1 MQSPVLRFV
10 FAHRVQISDAEAT
23 LHLAILAAEGLFG
36 ASRVRM
42 DVAYSVDRAHRVIH
56 LDTGS
61 VPGDAVSRIF
71 TVFAAREFGDASFTV
86 GRVRAASS
94 SPCTHA
100 GAAA

>member
-1 MQSPVLRFV
+1 VQSPVLRFV
-10 FAHRVQISDAEAT
+10 FADRVCISDAEAT

-42 DVAYSVDRAHRVIH
+42 DVAYFVDRTRGVIH

-61 VPGDAVSRIF
+61 IPGDAVSRIF

-94 SPCTHA
+94 TPCTHA

>member
-61 VPGDAVSRIF
+61 VPGDAVARIF
-71 TVFAAREFGDASFTV
+71 AVFAAREFGDGSFTV
-86 GRVRAASS
+86 GRVRATSPASH
-94 SPCTHA
+94 THA

>member
-1 MQSPVLRFV
+1 VQSPVLRFV
-10 FAHRVQISDAEAT
+10 FADRVHISDAEAT

-42 DVAYSVDRAHRVIH
+42 DVAYFVDRTRRVIY

-71 TVFAAREFGDASFTV
+71 TLFAAREFGDTSFTV
-86 GRVRAASS
+86 GRVRAT
-94 SPCTHA
+94 SPADPTPA